1 MGSEDVKV
9 TAMNMYKYMF
19 LLLKELPYY
28 SCDIIPSHS
37 HFNNSLNTSLPTK
50 KYLERLPSFNEL
62 DIFTLNSF
70 PDRRSD
76 PYTTA
81 ISCRYF
87 SPHSFCHSKR
97 QFQFSSNSTDGLS
110 LFHTNIRS
118 LKSNLE
124 KFQTHL
130 LEEIDFHFNII
141 GITETRIGNE
151 LGDLDFNPMIPN
163 YNFEYV
169 PTPLSAGGV
178 GIYIDQR
185 FKYTVIEKTSNEA
198 YQALWVEFAFA
209 KKSKYDLWCG
219 L

>member
-1 MGSEDVKV
+1 M
-9 TAMNMYKYMF
+9 
-19 LLLKELPYY
+19 
-28 SCDIIPSHS
+28 
-37 HFNNSLNTSLPTK
+37 
-50 KYLERLPSFNEL
+50 

-70 PDRRSD
+70 PDKKTDFD

-97 QFQFSSNSTDGLS
+97 QFQLSPIDGLS
-110 LFHTNIRS
+110 FLHTNIRS

-124 KFQTHL
+124 KIQTHL
-130 LEEIDFHFNII
+130 LEELDFHFKII
-141 GITETRIGNE
+141 GILETRIRNE
-151 LGDLDFNPMIPN
+151 LGDLDFNTMIPN

-178 GIYIDQR
+178 GMYIDQR
-185 FKYTVIEKTSNEA
+185 FKYTVIEKISKEA
-198 YQALWVEFAFA
+198 FQALWYELHLP
-209 KKSKYDLWCG
+209 KKSKYNMWCG

>member
-1 MGSEDVKV
+1 M
-9 TAMNMYKYMF
+9 
-19 LLLKELPYY
+19 
-28 SCDIIPSHS
+28 
-37 HFNNSLNTSLPTK
+37 
-50 KYLERLPSFNEL
+50 

-76 PYTTA
+76 FDPNTTA

-130 LEEIDFHFNII
+130 LELDFHFNII
-141 GITETRIGNE
+141 GITETRIRNE

-198 YQALWVEFAFA
+198 YQALWVELHLP
-209 KKSKYDLWCG
+209 KKANMICG
-219 L
+219 VVYNSTIHQNIFKNILMKQLKNLAPLGRKLSSWVILI